1 MRKIM
6 LFISVVGLIVV
17 TVLGFMATSEAVE
30 LSALDELEEHDTWLY
45 VDYYKDK
52 IQCGEEGC
60 TNEISSAYQFTVRVT
75 ENRLKNLDIRNA
87 DGWTISQEQAD
98 NISSKTRYDKDKYL
112 HLEEQADGSYNAS
125 IETKYNEYT
134 VETVNHK
141 KPLFVTIVTGGFC
154 SEHDEGRFEAMRYEL
169 KQAIK
174 RNPVCFLGRTIA
186 PLLYAILLFVIGC
199 SLVASKDATLSEIND
214 AQFKQWL
221 TISCVALAVGVLFAY
236 VGQSMDKGGTFVTF
250 VLGAIPLAGGALLGG
265 ALSRGFFLKKKAKRE
280 NQDNNCESEY

>member
-174 RNPVCFLGRTIA
+174 RNPVCFFGRTIA
-186 PLLYAILLFVIGC
+186 PLLYAILLFVMGC
-199 SLVASKDATLSEIND
+199 CLITPKNTSLLEADDAE
-214 AQFKQWL
+214 FKQWL
-221 TISCVALAVGVLFAY
+221 TISFVALVFGVIFAY
-236 VGQSMDKGGTFVTF
+236 VGQTMDKGGLFVSY

-265 ALSRGFFLKKKAKRE
+265 VLSCAFYVKKKQKTE
-280 NQDNNCESEY
+280 NQDDICESGC

>member
-1 MRKIM
+1 MRKGI
-6 LFISVVGLIVV
+6 LFLSIIGLVVV

-30 LSALDELEEHDTWLY
+30 VSALDELEEHDTWLY

-52 IQCGEEGC
+52 IKCGEEGC
-60 TNEISSAYQFTVRVT
+60 ANEISSAYQFAVRVT

-87 DGWTISQEQAD
+87 DGWTISQETAD

-199 SLVASKDATLSEIND
+199 CLITSKNTSLLEADDAE
-214 AQFKQWL
+214 FKQWL
-221 TISCVALAVGVLFAY
+221 TISLAALAFGIIFAY
-236 VGQSMDKGGTFVTF
+236 VGQNMDKGGLFVSY

-265 ALSRGFFLKKKAKRE
+265 ALSCAFCIKKKQKAE
-280 NQDNNCESEY
+280 NQADVCESGC